1 MEDKYEYMFFKY
13 IYEKLNLKELD
24 EKLSNEKV
32 RLYDSKN
39 VDKRISPY
47 FGLLNRGTFDAFT
60 EEEMNKVNEL
70 FSHEYEELL
79 VEPLYTELKSFF
91 EKTYKKYFFDNNR
104 SDYIY
109 YGPTEMQY
117 LAPSDAIA
125 LSINY
130 TKFDN
135 EDEMFRK
142 NEVLANMGNYIQE
155 ELSEKSNMKLAVI
168 IYDEFSLNS
177 DKIFQL

>member
-1 MEDKYEYMFFKY
+1 MEEKYEYMFFKY

-32 RLYDSKN
+32 RLYDAKN
-39 VDKRISPY
+39 VDSRISPY
-47 FGLLNRGTFDAFT
+47 FGLLNRGSFETFT
-60 EEEMNKVNEL
+60 EEENKKATEL
-70 FSHEYEELL
+70 LSHEYEELL
-79 VEPLYTELKSFF
+79 TEPLYTKLKTFF
-91 EKTYKKYFFDNNR
+91 DETYEKYFFNNNR

-109 YGPTEMQY
+109 YGPVEIQF

-130 TKFDN
+130 TKFDT
-135 EDEMFRK
+135 ESEIFRK
-142 NEVLANMGNYIQE
+142 NEVLANVGNYIQE
-155 ELSEKSNMKLAVI
+155 DLAEKVNMKLAVI

-177 DKIFQL
+177 EKIVQL